1 MRAKRPSKRTL
12 GKEDARVGG
21 GDLESD
27 SRVHCHV
34 TRNDELVCLRELPE
48 HNSTV
53 ASLSVAEVLAK
64 LDQSLE

>member
-1 MRAKRPSKRTL
+1 MQ
-12 GKEDARVGG
+12 GWG

-34 TRNDELVCLRELPE
+34 ARNGELACLRELPE
-48 HNSTV
+48 HNSTG
-53 ASLSVAEVLAK
+53 ASLSVAECWPK

>member
-1 MRAKRPSKRTL
+1 MQ
-12 GKEDARVGG
+12 GWG

-34 TRNDELVCLRELPE
+34 ARNGELVCLRELPE

-53 ASLSVAEVLAK
+53 ASLSVVEVLAK